1 MEELE
6 NARKQLVLSRFY
18 MSKPRILD
26 FYGNEISKDDC
37 VIDPND
43 IEFLNNP
50 EDSNGIDYS
59 IINIKYKGDT
69 IRVALES
76 IGNNTRSV
84 MQQIKTEDGKEKYDF
99 LLQDEIDEKKPRNIE
114 DTLNPEMCAKTFSPK
129 NFDELKKNIEANGKI
144 VPENASDA
152 IEMVQNRERYEKS
165 NSYSQ
170 KFERDDNTN
179 EDREEENEE
188 AEEIKNAPKIPDEV
202 KDEILKICE
211 EKGLRVS
218 QLKQILV
225 VPATL
230 AIEKGNN
237 SGIRSD
243 GGKVTFLR
251 FSDGATKNIVVPVQD
266 GKAKEPSPENNKI
279 YSEYMSERIG
289 KEVLSAADKDSK
301 VVYTDEHGNTIVDNF
316 TRKPN
321 DLTRLEQ
328 EEFKKK
334 WEELERRIQD
344 INNSDLPEE
353 EKANEKIA
361 INDERNNLMK
371 VYGVKIPIIEEEKQA
386 DVNALENTNE
396 PTEPSEPEVAND
408 LNSPNPYDFNDEDN
422 PFYHYPTLGERNGP
436 YSH

>member
-26 FYGNEISKDDC
+26 FYGKEISIDDC
-37 VIDPND
+37 VIDSND

-99 LLQDEIDEKKPRNIE
+99 LVQDEIDEKKPRNIE
-114 DTLNPEMCAKTFSPK
+114 GTLNPEMCAKTFSPK
-129 NFDELKKNIEANGKI
+129 DFDELKKNIEANGKI

-152 IEMVQNRERYEKS
+152 IEMVQNRERYEKN

-188 AEEIKNAPKIPDEV
+188 AEEIKKAPKIPDEV

-371 VYGVKIPIIEEEKQA
+371 VYGVKLPIIEEEKQA
-386 DVNALENTNE
+386 DVNALEDTNE
-396 PTEPSEPEVAND
+396 LAEPSEPEVAND
-408 LNSPNPYDFNDEDN
+408 LNRPDPDDFNDENN
-422 PFYHYPTLGERNGP
+422 PFYHYPTLGRNGP

>member
-1 MEELE
+1 
-6 NARKQLVLSRFY
+6 

-179 EDREEENEE
+179 KEREEENEE
-188 AEEIKNAPKIPDEV
+188 AEEIKNAPKIPD
-202 KDEILKICE
+202 E